1 MEASAAADAVTVKGG
16 LLSANRRIGVEFMC
30 SDTEAAA
37 ALHPAVRILRDIG
50 ALRLMLGV
58 LVLMAVIFAPSPDV
72 ETQRSGWGLVATGVV
87 PALGPIIFF
96 VVLFD
101 MLMSRVLMSDA
112 TAAGRRRYRLALMY
126 DGALALVL
134 LLSWLPFLL
143 ALLEQT

>member
-1 MEASAAADAVTVKGG
+1 MNKNIEASTTQHSVW
-16 LLSANRRIGVEFMC
+16 GVLK
-30 SDTEAAA
+30 D
-37 ALHPAVRILRDIG
+37 LG

-58 LVLMAVIFAPSPDV
+58 LVLMAIVFAPSADV
-72 ETQRSGWGLVATGVV
+72 ETQRSGWGLITTGVM

-112 TAAGRRRYRLALMY
+112 TAEGRKRYKRAIIYAGVL
-126 DGALALVL
+126 DLVL

-143 ALLEQT
+143 ALLSQG

>member
-1 MEASAAADAVTVKGG
+1 MS
-16 LLSANRRIGVEFMC
+16 N
-30 SDTEAAA
+30 DTEAAA
-37 ALHPAVRILRDIG
+37 TLHPVVRILRDLG

-72 ETQRSGWGLVATGVV
+72 ETQRSGWGLITTGVV

-101 MLMSRVLMSDA
+101 MLMSRVLMSDT
-112 TAAGRRRYRLALMY
+112 TAAGRQRYRLALMY
-126 DGALALVL
+126 DGALALIL
-134 LLSWLPFLL
+134 LLSWMPFLL